1 MIGRILSR
9 DKAHNPGWHRV
20 RPGFLVALVG
30 AVVAW
35 WLTSDPAPP
44 APPTV
49 VAAPEAEILP
59 AIVDTL
65 ESGETF
71 SELWQDHELDSAD
84 LQALVEAGSNTPD
97 FSWRRLR
104 PGSQVLISLTSEGA
118 LGGIDVEFGRDQ
130 RLVADRRGEEF
141 RARVVETPF
150 VRERRQASTCIES
163 SFWEALSAAGE
174 DPSLVLTL
182 AQILGGQVDFY
193 SDLRAGDCVAIA
205 FTVDVRPDESYRLAS
220 IDAVVLEL
228 ADQTYEAYRF
238 SSDGEKFG
246 YYDADGQTLK
256 RRFLRSPLRF
266 TRISSRFGMR
276 MHPVLRR
283 RRQHNGVDYAAPTGT
298 PVQASGDGVVVRAG
312 RFGGYGL
319 YVRLQHGRRYMTA
332 YGHLSR
338 IASGITPGARVQQ
351 GDIIGFVGSTGLST
365 GPHLDYSFMRDGK
378 YVDPLSVSLPV
389 ADPLEGQARAAFI
402 ALRDIHR
409 LRLPA
414 LGMLAIEQ
422 PTEVSDGQ

>member
-1 MIGRILSR
+1 M
-9 DKAHNPGWHRV
+9 
-20 RPGFLVALVG
+20 
-30 AVVAW
+30 AW

-44 APPTV
+44 APPPV
-49 VAAPEAEILP
+49 VAAPEMPP

-71 SELWQDHELDSAD
+71 SELWQDHELDPAD
-84 LQALVEAGSNTPD
+84 LQALVEVASNTPD

-104 PGSQVLISLTSEGA
+104 PGSQVLISLTPEGA

-130 RLVADRRGEEF
+130 RLVADKRGEGF

-150 VRERRQASTCIES
+150 VRQRRQVSTCIES
-163 SFWEALSAAGE
+163 SFWGALSEAGE
-174 DPSLVLTL
+174 DPTLVLTL
-182 AQILGGQVDFY
+182 AQILGGQIDFY
-193 SDLRAGDCVAIA
+193 SDLRAGDCVALA
-205 FTVDVRPDESYRLAS
+205 FTVDVRPDESYRLAA
-220 IDAVVLEL
+220 IDAVVLQL

-238 SSDGEKFG
+238 SSDGEKFD

-256 RRFLRSPLRF
+256 RRFLRSPLKF
-266 TRISSRFGMR
+266 TRISSRFGVR

-298 PVQASGDGVVVRAG
+298 PIQASGDGVVVRAG

-319 YVRLQHGRRYMTA
+319 YVRLQHGRQYMTA

-338 IASGITPGARVQQ
+338 IASGIRPGTRVQQ
-351 GDIIGFVGSTGLST
+351 GDVIGFVGSTGLST
-365 GPHLDYSFMRDGK
+365 GPHLDYSFMRNGK
-378 YVDPLSVSLPV
+378 YVDPLSISLPT
-389 ADPLEGQARAAFI
+389 AEPLDGQARAAFM

-414 LGMLAIEQ
+414 LGVLAVEQ
-422 PTEVSDGQ
+422 PTEASDGQ